1 MTNILLM
8 DACGGKEKVT
18 AVIGSGTGGFQ
29 IVTPGWSLVTES
41 GDAERDDGRELSGP
55 NRRPMS
61 PT

>member
-18 AVIGSGTGGFQ
+18 AVIGSGTGTGGFQ

-41 GDAERDDGRELSGP
+41 GDAERDDGRGVP
-55 NRRPMS
+55 I
-61 PT
+61 